1 MIFLNRRL
9 LLVKAILVCV
19 GLWLTVPQKLYA
31 EPLVV
36 GYSSVT
42 SVFLPFW
49 IGNEAGFY
57 KKEGLDAQLIYIASS
72 TTMAQAMFA
81 REVAISTVNSGSVVS
96 SGLQGGDLVLMGA
109 VINTAAF
116 YIMAR
121 PEISGVQDL
130 KGKRIGVTR
139 LGSSSDFAIREYLKK
154 NQLQTGRD
162 VNIMQ
167 AGGMPELAAALNS
180 GSISA
185 APLSAPSSYVAEQR
199 GNRVI
204 ANLAHEGIY
213 FVIAG
218 LTTTR
223 RFLREQRRDAK
234 AFLRAFGRATHFM
247 FEQRDQAK
255 SILRK
260 YAKIDDPGMLE
271 GSLKYAQDFTEKI
284 PLVKREG
291 VQVVLDQE
299 TAKNPPSKEFTP
311 ERFYDNSLVQELIHE
326 GFYKSLWSK

>member
-1 MIFLNRRL
+1 M
-9 LLVKAILVCV
+9 KAILICV
-19 GLWLTVPQKLYA
+19 GLWLTVSQKLYA
-31 EPLVV
+31 RPLVV

-167 AGGMPELAAALNS
+167 AEC
-180 GSISA
+180 
-185 APLSAPSSYVAEQR
+185 PSW
-199 GNRVI
+199 
-204 ANLAHEGIY
+204 L
-213 FVIAG
+213 
-218 LTTTR
+218 R
-223 RFLREQRRDAK
+223 R
-234 AFLRAFGRATHFM
+234 
-247 FEQRDQAK
+247 
-255 SILRK
+255 
-260 YAKIDDPGMLE
+260 
-271 GSLKYAQDFTEKI
+271 
-284 PLVKREG
+284 
-291 VQVVLDQE
+291 
-299 TAKNPPSKEFTP
+299 
-311 ERFYDNSLVQELIHE
+311 
-326 GFYKSLWSK
+326 

>member
-1 MIFLNRRL
+1 MKLIFVALTF
-9 LLVKAILVCV
+9 
-19 GLWLTVPQKLYA
+19 WLALSSGAHA

-36 GYSSVT
+36 GYSAVT

-49 IGNEAGFY
+49 IGKESGFY
-57 KKEGLDAQLIYIASS
+57 KKEGLDTQLVYIASS

-81 REVAISTVNSGSVVS
+81 REVAISTVNVGSVVS

-109 VINTAAF
+109 VINAAAF

-121 PEISGVQDL
+121 PEIATVQDL

-139 LGSSSDFAIREYLKK
+139 LGSSSDFAVREYLQK
-154 NQLQTGRD
+154 NKLQAGRD
-162 VNIMQ
+162 FNIIQ
-167 AGGMPELAAALNS
+167 AGGMPELAAALNT

-185 APLSAPSSYVAEQR
+185 APLSSPMSYVAEQKR
-199 GNRVI
+199 NKVI
-204 ANLAHEGIY
+204 ANLANEGIY

-223 RFLREQRRDAK
+223 RFLREQRSEAK

-247 FEQRDQAK
+247 FQQQDETKR
-255 SILRK
+255 ILRK
-260 YAKIDDPGMLE
+260 YAKIDDPGMLN
-271 GSLKYAQDFTEKI
+271 GSLKYANDFTEKI

-299 TAKNPPSKEFTP
+299 AAKNPQAKEFTA
-311 ERFYDNSLVQELIHE
+311 ERFYDNSLVQELINE
-326 GFYKSLWSK
+326 GFYKSLWGK

>member
-1 MIFLNRRL
+1 MTTPAQFIGFMKSLFLGAVLSL
-9 LLVKAILVCV
+9 LFAVA
-19 GLWLTVPQKLYA
+19 A
-31 EPLVV
+31 AAAPLVV

-49 IGNEAGFY
+49 IGNESGFY

-81 REVAISTVNSGSVVS
+81 RQVAISTVNSGSVVS

-121 PEISGVQDL
+121 PEITGVQDL
-130 KGKRIGVTR
+130 KGKRIGITR

-154 NQLQTGRD
+154 NQLQIGRD
-162 VNIMQ
+162 VNLMQ
-167 AGGMPELAAALNS
+167 AGGMPELAAALSN

-223 RFLREQRRDAK
+223 RFLREQRSEAK
-234 AFLRAFGRATHFM
+234 AFLRGFGRATYFM

-255 SILRK
+255 NVLRK
-260 YAKIDDPGMLE
+260 YARIDDPGMLE

-284 PLVKREG
+284 PLVKVEG

-299 TAKNPPSKEFTP
+299 AVKNPQVKEFAP
-311 ERFYDNSLVQELIHE
+311 ERFYDNSLVQELINE

>member
-9 LLVKAILVCV
+9 LLVKAILACV
-19 GLWLTVPQKLYA
+19 GLWLTVPLKLYA

-81 REVAISTVNSGSVVS
+81 QEVAISTVNSGSVVS
-96 SGLQGGDLVLMGA
+96 SGRQGGDLVLMGA

-139 LGSSSDFAIREYLKK
+139 LGSSSDFAIREYLIKYGIDEK
-154 NQLQTGRD
+154 RLEPRGF
-162 VNIMQ
+162 
-167 AGGMPELAAALNS
+167 GGTK
-180 GSISA
+180 
-185 APLSAPSSYVAEQR
+185 PLVDPKSK
-199 GNRVI
+199 G
-204 ANLAHEGIY
+204 
-213 FVIAG
+213 
-218 LTTTR
+218 
-223 RFLREQRRDAK
+223 AK
-234 AFLRAFGRATHFM
+234 AINERVDFI
-247 FEQRDQAK
+247 
-255 SILRK
+255 ILERK
-260 YAKIDDPGMLE
+260 
-271 GSLKYAQDFTEKI
+271 
-284 PLVKREG
+284 
-291 VQVVLDQE
+291 
-299 TAKNPPSKEFTP
+299 
-311 ERFYDNSLVQELIHE
+311 
-326 GFYKSLWSK
+326 

>member
-1 MIFLNRRL
+1 MTFLNGRF
-9 LLVKAILVCV
+9 LLVKAILICV
-19 GLWLTVPQKLYA
+19 GLWLTAPQKLYA

-49 IGNEAGFY
+49 IGNEARFY
-57 KKEGLDAQLIYIASS
+57 QKEGLDAQLIYIASS

-116 YIMAR
+116 YVMTR
-121 PEISGVQDL
+121 PEISRAQDL

-154 NQLQTGRD
+154 NQLQAGRD
-162 VNIMQ
+162 VNIIQ
-167 AGGMPELAAALNS
+167 AGGMQELAAALNS

-185 APLSAPSSYVAEQR
+185 APLSAPSSYVAEQK
-199 GNRVI
+199 GNRVM
-204 ANLAHEGIY
+204 ANLAREGIY

-223 RFLREQRRDAK
+223 RFLREQRSDAK

-299 TAKNPPSKEFTP
+299 VAKNLPAKEVTP

-326 GFYKSLWSK
+326 GFYKSLWGK

>member
-1 MIFLNRRL
+1 MTFLNGRFL
-9 LLVKAILVCV
+9 PVKAILICV
-19 GLWLTVPQKLYA
+19 VLLTVPQKLYA
-31 EPLVV
+31 GPLVV

-49 IGNEAGFY
+49 IGHEAGFY

-96 SGLQGGDLVLMGA
+96 SGLQGGDLVLIGA

-116 YIMAR
+116 YVMAR
-121 PEISGVQDL
+121 PEISRAQDL
-130 KGKRIGVTR
+130 KGKKIGVTR

-154 NQLQTGRD
+154 NQLQAGRD
-162 VNIMQ
+162 VNIIQ

-185 APLSAPSSYVAEQR
+185 APLSAPSSYVAEQK

-204 ANLAHEGIY
+204 ANLAREGIY

-223 RFLREQRRDAK
+223 RFLREQRSDAK

-299 TAKNPPSKEFTP
+299 MAKNPPAKEFTP

>member
-1 MIFLNRRL
+1 MTFLNGRFL
-9 LLVKAILVCV
+9 PAKAILICV
-19 GLWLTVPQKLYA
+19 VLLTVPQKLYA
-31 EPLVV
+31 GPLVV

-81 REVAISTVNSGSVVS
+81 REVAVSTVNSGSVVS
-96 SGLQGGDLVLMGA
+96 SGLQGGDLVLIGA

-116 YIMAR
+116 YVMTR
-121 PEISGVQDL
+121 PEIARAQDL

-154 NQLQTGRD
+154 NQLQAGRD
-162 VNIMQ
+162 VNIIQ

-185 APLSAPSSYVAEQR
+185 APLSAPNSYVAEQK

-204 ANLAHEGIY
+204 ANLAREGIY

-223 RFLREQRRDAK
+223 CFLREQRSDAK
-234 AFLRAFGRATHFM
+234 AFLRAFGRATYFM

-299 TAKNPPSKEFTP
+299 MVKNPPAKEFTP

>member
-1 MIFLNRRL
+1 MTFLNGRFL
-9 LLVKAILVCV
+9 PAKAILICV
-19 GLWLTVPQKLYA
+19 VLLTVPQKLYA
-31 EPLVV
+31 GPLVV

-81 REVAISTVNSGSVVS
+81 REVAVSTVNSGSVVS
-96 SGLQGGDLVLMGA
+96 SGLQGGDLVLIGA

-116 YIMAR
+116 YVMTR
-121 PEISGVQDL
+121 PEIARAQDL

-154 NQLQTGRD
+154 NQLQAGRD
-162 VNIMQ
+162 VNIIQ

-185 APLSAPSSYVAEQR
+185 APLSAPSSYVAEQK

-204 ANLAHEGIY
+204 ANLAREGIY

-223 RFLREQRRDAK
+223 RFLREQRSDAK
-234 AFLRAFGRATHFM
+234 AFLRAFGRATYFM
-247 FEQRDQAK
+247 FEQRDQARQCMK
-255 SILRK
+255 
-260 YAKIDDPGMLE
+260 KIIEDRDDN
-271 GSLKYAQDFTEKI
+271 AD
-284 PLVKREG
+284 VKLTDRAA
-291 VQVVLDQE
+291 L
-299 TAKNPPSKEFTP
+299 
-311 ERFYDNSLVQELIHE
+311 
-326 GFYKSLWSK
+326 

>member
-1 MIFLNRRL
+1 
-9 LLVKAILVCV
+9 VKAILICV
-19 GLWLTVPQKLYA
+19 GLWLTVSQKLYA
-31 EPLVV
+31 RPLVV

-81 REVAISTVNSGSVVS
+81 REVAVSTVNSGSVVS

-116 YIMAR
+116 YVMAR
-121 PEISGVQDL
+121 PEIARAQDL

-154 NQLQTGRD
+154 TQLQAGRD
-162 VNIMQ
+162 VNIIQ
-167 AGGMPELAAALNS
+167 AGRMPELAAALNS

-185 APLSAPSSYVAEQR
+185 APLSAPSSYVAEQK
-199 GNRVI
+199 GNRVM
-204 ANLAHEGIY
+204 ANLAREGIY

-223 RFLREQRRDAK
+223 RFLREQRSDAK
-234 AFLRAFGRATHFM
+234 AFCARSVVRRILCSSSATRPKVFYANMRRSMTLACSRAA
-247 FEQRDQAK
+247 
-255 SILRK
+255 
-260 YAKIDDPGMLE
+260 
-271 GSLKYAQDFTEKI
+271 
-284 PLVKREG
+284 
-291 VQVVLDQE
+291 
-299 TAKNPPSKEFTP
+299 
-311 ERFYDNSLVQELIHE
+311 
-326 GFYKSLWSK
+326 